1 MFTYDDLNGVLE
13 KEPTLSKNRLIPN
26 DPFGDEIDR
35 AILWTYRW
43 TYIYIGL
50 DYNTP
55 NIFIKLPESEIYKA
69 YHYAKAKN

>member
-35 AILWTYRW
+35 AIL
-43 TYIYIGL
+43 
-50 DYNTP
+50 
-55 NIFIKLPESEIYKA
+55 
-69 YHYAKAKN
+69 